1 MHSGFPDPRHIV
13 KLSGVSFAVTEFIS
27 GLQNAVLS
35 TMHLPAIS
43 CRTGCVSSMGFP
55 PDHCLAKGLFFTI
68 HFKIVM
74 CDLSGTKHVLQM
86 DDLERII
93 LLAGTGCFTC

>member
-35 TMHLPAIS
+35 TMHLPFPAAQD
-43 CRTGCVSSMGFP
+43 VSPPWVFP
-55 PDHCLAKGLFFTI
+55 
-68 HFKIVM
+68 
-74 CDLSGTKHVLQM
+74 Q
-86 DDLERII
+86 II
-93 LLAGTGCFTC
+93 A